1 MDKGIRLMLV
11 SVMLFAVVM
20 VAAAPAFA
28 DKASQTWKCEIG
40 DGVSEDELIV
50 KGKAWV
56 EAAKSVE
63 GGKNIKAYLRFPV
76 AVDATGE
83 VDVVLEVIFPT
94 FEEWGKFWDNYS
106 GSEAANL
113 DDMNQEVGII
123 CPDSAV
129 WEIDSL
135 N

>member
-1 MDKGIRLMLV
+1 MKKILGVVFV
-11 SVMLFAVVM
+11 SVLLL
-20 VAAAPAFA
+20 VAGPALA
-28 DKASQTWKCEIG
+28 DRASQTWKCEMDDEI
-40 DGVSEDELIV
+40 SEDEVIV
-50 KGKAWV
+50 KGKEWV

-63 GGKNIKAYLRFPV
+63 GGENIKASLRFPV

-83 VDVVLEVIFPT
+83 IDLLFEIVWPS

-113 DDMNQEVGII
+113 EDANADEGIV

>member
-1 MDKGIRLMLV
+1 MLV

-28 DKASQTWKCEIG
+28 DKVSQTWKCEM
-40 DGVSEDELIV
+40 DEASEDEILV
-50 KGKAWV
+50 KGKDWV
-56 EAAKSVE
+56 KAAKSVE
-63 GGKNIKAYLRFPV
+63 GGENMKAYLRFPV

-83 VDVVLEVIFPT
+83 VDFVLEVIFPT

-106 GSEAANL
+106 GSEAAIM
-113 DDMNQEVGII
+113 DDANAEAGIV
-123 CPDSAV
+123 CPDSGV

>member
-1 MDKGIRLMLV
+1 MMKKSLLMILV
-11 SVMLFAVVM
+11 AVMVFAV
-20 VAAAPAFA
+20 APAFA
-28 DKASQTWKCEIG
+28 EKASQTWKCEIP

-50 KGKAWV
+50 KGKEWV
-56 EAAKSVE
+56 KAAKSVE
-63 GGKNIKAYLRFPV
+63 GGENIKANMRFPV
-76 AVDATGE
+76 AVDATGQL
-83 VDVVLEVIFPT
+83 DVVLEVIFPT
-94 FEEWGKFWDNYS
+94 FEDWGKFWDNYS

-113 DDMNQEVGII
+113 DDMNQEAGIV

>member
-1 MDKGIRLMLV
+1 MDKGIRFIIV
-11 SVMLFAVVM
+11 SVMLFAVAM

-40 DGVSEDELIV
+40 DEFSEDEVIV

-63 GGKNIKAYLRFPV
+63 GGENMKAYLRFPV

-83 VDVVLEVIFPT
+83 VDFVIEVIFPT

-106 GSEAANL
+106 GSEAASM
-113 DDMNQEVGII
+113 DDANAEAGIV